1 MTQITITLNK
11 IIDHD
16 PCSDGWENILKGRG
30 KAAADDEEFPLS
42 EAFESNSLDDVIWA
56 LRCLPEHD
64 RLWRKFAVWCAR
76 QVQDQSINALEVAWR
91 HSIGEATDEE
101 LQAARD
107 AAWAEELQA
116 ARDAAW
122 AERIARDDAWAARA
136 AACVAACAAAWA
148 ARADAWAAWAA
159 ARAARAAWA
168 ARDAAWAASAA
179 HAAARTT
186 ALDAARAA
194 QKAKLIQILDAGEW
208 VE

>member
-16 PCSDGWENILKGRG
+16 PCSDGWEKILKGRG

-42 EAFESNSLDDVIWA
+42 EAFQSNSLEDVLWA

-101 LQAARD
+101 LQAAM
-107 AAWAEELQA
+107 
-116 ARDAAW
+116 
-122 AERIARDDAWAARA
+122 
-136 AACVAACAAAWA
+136 AAWA
-148 ARADAWAAWAA
+148 ARADAWAAS
-159 ARAARAAWA
+159 
-168 ARDAAWAASAA
+168 DAE
-179 HAAARTT
+179 
-186 ALDAARAA
+186 LDAARAA

>member
-16 PCSDGWENILKGRG
+16 PCSDGWENILRGRG

-42 EAFESNSLDDVIWA
+42 EAFESNSLEDVIWA

-76 QVQDQSINALEVAWR
+76 QVQHLMTDERSINALDVAWR
-91 HSIGEATDEE
+91 HSNGEATDEE
-101 LQAARD
+101 LQAAR
-107 AAWAEELQA
+107 AAATA
-116 ARDAAW
+116 
-122 AERIARDDAWAARA
+122 ARDDAWAA
-136 AACVAACAAAWA
+136 V
-148 ARADAWAAWAA
+148 WAAWAA
-159 ARAARAAWA
+159 WDAAMA
-168 ARDAAWAASAA
+168 ARDAASADASDA
-179 HAAARTT
+179 
-186 ALDAARAA
+186 ALDAASAA

>member
-11 IIDHD
+11 ILAHN

-30 KAAADDEEFPLS
+30 KAEPDDEEFPLS

-76 QVQDQSINALEVAWR
+76 QVQHLMTDERSLTALDVAWR
-91 HSIGEATDEE
+91 HSNGEATDEE
-101 LQAARD
+101 LQAAR
-107 AAWAEELQA
+107 A
-116 ARDAAW
+116 
-122 AERIARDDAWAARA
+122 DAWAARA
-136 AACVAACAAAWA
+136 AM
-148 ARADAWAAWAA
+148 ADAWAAWAA
-159 ARAARAAWA
+159 RAAMAA
-168 ARDAAWAASAA
+168 
-179 HAAARTT
+179 

-194 QKAKLIQILDAGEW
+194 AWGAACDESDASAAQKAKLIEILDAGEW